1 MGSGINIRRAIEK
14 YGKENF
20 KKEILFECK
29 DEDEMAAKEAELV
42 NKEFV
47 KRKDVYNISLGGYLR
62 LE

>member
-1 MGSGINIRRAIEK
+1 
-14 YGKENF
+14 
-20 KKEILFECK
+20 
-29 DEDEMAAKEAELV
+29 MAAKEAELV